1 MIYKV
6 SEPLTL
12 PGNILSTLVIDLELS
27 TFIATLYVSEVADDI
42 KNTPGITMF
51 VPTNDAFH
59 QLGLV
64 AQYLVHPAGKADL
77 QSVLRYHVAKELLYK
92 EDMLQN
98 IHEVTTLADATL
110 RISQSEDGGKIQVS
124 RPETASE
131 VGYVTAADILV
142 RNGVVHKL
150 DRVQVPSYV
159 TITAKDILEGIE
171 ANTMMELLEK
181 AGLLPELDKK
191 EYILLSPTDSAFAH
205 IDTEALLAD
214 QYQLERVAKLHLIP
228 VGWQDKWL
236 HEYTSSEEY
245 PTLLSDKDKLTM
257 RETETGELLIS
268 VKDQTNGPVAR
279 VTGMGKTYG
288 GIGGG
293 VLQTDTVLI
302 PIRRGFFGLPWGWSI
317 VLVTGL
323 SLIGAGI
330 LATVGFFVYK
340 IWTRRRLGYRS
351 ISSS

>member
-1 MIYKV
+1 M
-6 SEPLTL
+6 
-12 PGNILSTLVIDLELS
+12 STLVIDLELS

-42 KNTPGITMF
+42 KKTPAITMF
-51 VPTNDAFH
+51 VPTNDAF
-59 QLGLV
+59 QELGLV
-64 AQYLVHPAGKADL
+64 AKYLVHPAGKEDL
-77 QSVLRYHVAKELLYK
+77 QTVLRYHVAKTLLYK
-92 EDMLQN
+92 EDMQAET
-98 IHEVTTLADATL
+98 HEVTTLANATL
-110 RISQSEDGGKIQVS
+110 RVNPTEDGKIQVG
-124 RPETASE
+124 RPDTPSE
-131 VGYVTAADILV
+131 VGSVATADILV

-150 DRVQVPSYV
+150 DRVQVPSHV
-159 TITAKDILEGIE
+159 TITAQDILEGTE
-171 ANTMMELLEK
+171 AKTMIELLKK
-181 AGLLPELDKK
+181 AGLLPMLDKQ
-191 EYILLSPTDSAFAH
+191 EYILLAPTDTAFAH
-205 IDTEALLAD
+205 IDVEALLAD

-236 HEYTSSEEY
+236 REYSSSQEY

-268 VKDQTNGPVAR
+268 VKDQSNGPVAR

-288 GIGGG
+288 GVGGG

-323 SLIGAGI
+323 SLLGSGI
-330 LATVGFFVYK
+330 LGVVGFFVYK